1 MKTRREQKNLLG
13 LIFSMCVFGTIGIVR
28 RYIDMPSSVIALCRA
43 VIGTLFLLMVVFLR
57 KTKIDFAAIR
67 KNLHWLA
74 LSGVF
79 LGANWILLFE
89 AYNYTTVT
97 TATLCYYMAPTIV
110 VLASHFLFQERL
122 NLRKGICVLVALL
135 GMVLVSGVLR
145 SGIPSIGELKGVLFG
160 LGAAVFYACVVL
172 LNKRISLSSPF
183 DRTIFQLGLAAV
195 ILLPYTFLTEDLCA
209 LTFSSRAAALL
220 IAAGV
225 VHTGISYALYFGSIK
240 ELKAQTVA
248 LFSYIDPILAIILSA
263 LVLREPIGVSEIIG
277 AVLILGA
284 AYISERS

>member
-1 MKTRREQKNLLG
+1 
-13 LIFSMCVFGTIGIVR
+13 
-28 RYIDMPSSVIALCRA
+28 
-43 VIGTLFLLMVVFLR
+43 MVVFLR

-183 DRTIFQLGLAAV
+183 DRTIFQLGLAAM
-195 ILLPYTFLTEDLCA
+195 ILLPYTFLTEDLCS
-209 LTFSSRAAALL
+209 LTFSSRAVALL

>member
-1 MKTRREQKNLLG
+1 MKTRREQKSLLG

-183 DRTIFQLGLAAV
+183 DRTIFQLGLAAM
-195 ILLPYTFLTEDLCA
+195 ILLPYTFLTEDLCS
-209 LTFSSRAAALL
+209 LTFSSRAVALL